1 MKANLRALLSQA
13 TGSCS
18 EPFWAT
24 RGKAPES
31 ESEPQISAE
40 PEPEDEAPVAEI
52 EEAAEAESQALSELA
67 IALIDN
73 NTKTI
78 RSIVQSGDADD
89 FLVQAREAEAS
100 AKNRTTVL
108 DAIGARLHALNE
120 VESL

>member
-13 TGSCS
+13 TASPS

-24 RGKAPES
+24 RGKAPE
-31 ESEPQISAE
+31 PE
-40 PEPEDEAPVAEI
+40 PEPESDSESLVSQAE
-52 EEAAEAESQALSELA
+52 ESEPQALSELA